1 MAKQI
6 PEWRHASYNLND
18 PKSKAEFQED
28 LKRWERQCF
37 IEGMLSL
44 GILLIAIICFIV
56 LF

>member
-1 MAKQI
+1 MAKQV
-6 PEWRHASYNLND
+6 PEWRHAPYNLND
-18 PKSKAEFQED
+18 PKSKAEYQED